1 MVDWLSKQFRE
12 CMLFRRLYI
21 VFMGG
26 YIWMATHYSF
36 KYLFLATDRGVTSI
50 DIVANLAA
58 IMAFPTVVMKG
69 IYDKY
74 SEQRSGE

>member
-1 MVDWLSKQFRE
+1 MVDWVKDQFANN
-12 CMLFRRLYI
+12 MLFRRFYI

-36 KYLFLATDRGVTSI
+36 SYLFIATEKGVTSI

-74 SEQRSGE
+74 SAQRSGE

>member
-1 MVDWLSKQFRE
+1 MVDWVKDQFQNN
-12 CMLFRRLYI
+12 MLFRRFYI
-21 VFMGG
+21 VFMAA

-36 KYLFLATDRGVTSI
+36 SYLFIATEKGVTSI

-74 SEQRSGE
+74 SAQRSGE